1 MNERGRRIRG
11 ATNLEDVSRAGSAGG
26 VGRTRT
32 DWATRRPWPSPQ
44 DTHVMKCPRRERRFV
59 PPFYAL
65 PTAPLYI
72 LAMLYIRGSQGLN
85 SLT

>member
-1 MNERGRRIRG
+1 MRERNDNGSDKFGRG
-11 ATNLEDVSRAGSAGG
+11 ESCASAG

-65 PTAPLYI
+65 PTAALYI
-72 LAMLYIRGSQGLN
+72 LAMLYIREQPGPK
-85 SLT
+85 